1 VGVHTGRADM
11 ASSMLVPLPGTA
23 WLAAASPALSLA
35 LSPLT
40 IALCT
45 RKSTRLT
52 AVVGGLVAALGC
64 LFTSFASQAHQA
76 AISYGLVLG
85 VGAGMVAD
93 SASLMV
99 GQYFKRR
106 REMVE
111 VLVVSARG
119 LGTAAVFLFIRLS
132 IRSVGWRLGLQA
144 LTGLVF
150 STFILGLFYRS
161 ATLYHPQRRAILH
174 LKTQKKKIKEKN
186 KSKEDRKPMVETK
199 CLRSRTVQ
207 IMLGSAGLA
216 GLGLHT
222 PTYSLAWQ
230 LAEFRGTTLLPAVLC
245 LASAWCVGCCLAGI
259 LVTRRLARQSIAQA
273 SCLACG
279 LSILGLALAPN
290 YTAHL
295 ALLSLYSC
303 TAAAYCYSTKMFLY
317 QKVRARNFGLAWGWV
332 QCAQAVPTL
341 LSLPVSCYLTRAWGS
356 RASHFLSAACLVI
369 ASAALSLI
377 GKPY

>member
-1 VGVHTGRADM
+1 
-11 ASSMLVPLPGTA
+11 
-23 WLAAASPALSLA
+23 
-35 LSPLT
+35 
-40 IALCT
+40 
-45 RKSTRLT
+45 
-52 AVVGGLVAALGC
+52 
-64 LFTSFASQAHQA
+64 
-76 AISYGLVLG
+76 
-85 VGAGMVAD
+85 
-93 SASLMV
+93 
-99 GQYFKRR
+99 
-106 REMVE
+106 
-111 VLVVSARG
+111 
-119 LGTAAVFLFIRLS
+119 
-132 IRSVGWRLGLQA
+132 
-144 LTGLVF
+144 
-150 STFILGLFYRS
+150 
-161 ATLYHPQRRAILH
+161 
-174 LKTQKKKIKEKN
+174 
-186 KSKEDRKPMVETK
+186 MVETK

-332 QCAQAVPTL
+332 QCAQ
-341 LSLPVSCYLTRAWGS
+341 
-356 RASHFLSAACLVI
+356 VI
-369 ASAALSLI
+369 YYCVVYCTVL
-377 GKPY
+377 